1 MSELFFSARSIVFV
15 VHPSSGVLVASYFP
29 HSCSL
34 SLDRFIN
41 FDLLRVEFVDYL
53 ELVDALDPGQHHVD
67 HASSKA
73 AHGVHHQLGWLGNG
87 LALKLL
93 NVNTSSE

>member
-1 MSELFFSARSIVFV
+1 MLCLSSVCCIVFV
-15 VHPSSGVLVASYFP
+15 VHPSSGVLVARYFP

-34 SLDRFIN
+34 SLDGFIN
-41 FDLLRVEFVDYL
+41 FDLLRVEFVDDL
-53 ELVDALDPGQHHVD
+53 ELVDALDPAQHHVD
-67 HASSKA
+67 HACREA
-73 AHGVHHQLGWLGNG
+73 AHGVHHQLGWLSNG